1 MIENCIPS
9 CNDMHTTST
18 SSSEKNVFIGWRKVN
33 RVEETPFTFT
43 LTSLGSWSLQKGLT
57 VCDSLSAMA
66 SSELSR
72 ILNNANANLYPSEP
86 QPNLHAMNVPNM
98 LRCPQQPDLAFCNS
112 TAMLG
117 PWHQVNPQYWSKRN
131 VLEWIEFHV
140 EESKFDASL
149 LNLDY
154 CSMDGPTLCLHSRG
168 SLINMFGPLFGERL
182 YHSLESLKAK
192 HTDDTTQSCILNE
205 TYALLD
211 DFLLDLPHS
220 PFISDGAGPLL
231 DTVVIQNVHTDKT
244 ESDFGYYNDYKIQL
258 TPGSDNGYDS
268 YSESLQ
274 SSTAGSFLNPS
285 SPESGGSDSDPEY
298 SETRYQVTAQ
308 SFVKQEP
315 MEKKKR
321 GRPPK
326 LGRGSEHFS
335 ETKKNK
341 HTPRG
346 THLWEFIR
354 DILIH
359 PEKNQGLMKW
369 EDRRDGIFKFLKS
382 EAVAQLWGQK
392 KKNSSM
398 TYEKLSRAMRYY
410 YKREILERVDGRR
423 LVYKFGK
430 NSSGWKVEEL
440 GM

>member
-1 MIENCIPS
+1 
-9 CNDMHTTST
+9 
-18 SSSEKNVFIGWRKVN
+18 
-33 RVEETPFTFT
+33 
-43 LTSLGSWSLQKGLT
+43 
-57 VCDSLSAMA
+57 MA
-66 SSELSR
+66 ASELSL

-86 QPNLHAMNVPNM
+86 LPTLSTMMVPSI
-98 LRCPQQPDLAFCNS
+98 LRTHDISF
-112 TAMLG
+112 TTTLG
-117 PWHQVNPQYWSKRN
+117 PWHQVNPQYWSRRN

-140 EESKFDASL
+140 EESKYDASML
-149 LNLDY
+149 SMDY
-154 CSMDGPTLCLHSRG
+154 CDMDGMMLCQLNRDTLLR
-168 SLINMFGPLFGERL
+168 MFGPMLGERL
-182 YHSLESLKAK
+182 YQNLEMLKIKHS
-192 HTDDTTQSCILNE
+192 DDLSQNCTLTE
-205 TYALLD
+205 TYDLLD
-211 DFLLDLPHS
+211 NFLQDFPQGL
-220 PFISDGAGPLL
+220 GLL
-231 DTVVIQNVHTDKT
+231 DTVVVQNVPTDKKET
-244 ESDFGYYNDYKIQL
+244 DYGYYSEYKTQL

-274 SSTAGSFLNPS
+274 SSTAGSFQNPS
-285 SPESGGSDSDPEY
+285 SPESTLSDSDPEY
-298 SETRYQVTAQ
+298 YPVSTK

-315 MEKKKR
+315 VEKKKR

-326 LGRGSEHFS
+326 LSRGSEHFL
-335 ETKKNK
+335 ETKKTK
-341 HTPRG
+341 HAPRG

-430 NSSGWKVEEL
+430 NSSGWKLEEV
-440 GM
+440 GK

>member
-1 MIENCIPS
+1 
-9 CNDMHTTST
+9 
-18 SSSEKNVFIGWRKVN
+18 
-33 RVEETPFTFT
+33 
-43 LTSLGSWSLQKGLT
+43 
-57 VCDSLSAMA
+57 MA

-86 QPNLHAMNVPNM
+86 QPTLTHMTVPSM
-98 LRCPQQPDLAFCNS
+98 LRSPHIPDMSFSDSIS
-112 TAMLG
+112 TLG
-117 PWHQVNPQYWSKRN
+117 PWHQVNPQYWTKRN
-131 VLEWIEFHV
+131 VLEWIEFHI
-140 EESKFDASL
+140 EESKYDASL
-149 LNLDY
+149 LSLEFCN
-154 CSMDGPTLCLHSRG
+154 MDGTVLCQLSRDTMIG
-168 SLINMFGPLFGERL
+168 MFGLLLGERL
-182 YHSLESLKAK
+182 YQNLEALKAK
-192 HTDDTTQSCILNE
+192 HADDLTQNNTLNE
-205 TYALLD
+205 TYELLD
-211 DFLLDLPHS
+211 HFLLDFPQGL
-220 PFISDGAGPLL
+220 GLL
-231 DTVVIQNVHTDKT
+231 DTVVVSALPTVDKK
-244 ESDFGYYNDYKIQL
+244 EVDFGYYEYKTQL

-274 SSTAGSFLNPS
+274 SSTTGSFLNPS
-285 SPESGGSDSDPEY
+285 SPESTMSDSDPEY
-298 SETRYQVTAQ
+298 YPIPTK

-315 MEKKKR
+315 LEKKKR

-326 LGRGSEHFS
+326 LSRGSEHFL

-341 HTPRG
+341 HAPRG

-354 DILIH
+354 DILIN

-369 EDRRDGIFKFLKS
+369 EDRRDGVFKFLKS

-430 NSSGWKVEEL
+430 NSSGWKLEEV